1 MVRLF
6 ADNSKAVRSAL
17 VLAVVAAISIGS
29 CGHTEAGFKPAP
41 YRFVAKDRSYGFFGR
56 QRNTNQ
62 ELWECSGLAAHSQ
75 IDSLVWAHNDG
86 GHAPVL
92 YLTNAYTGLTTAHF
106 LLRGASNVD
115 WEDISVDA
123 LNHRVYVADLGDN
136 RQVRSNLCV
145 YRVSEPLSFSGADTI
160 DAECFIVAL
169 PDGPRDIEAVFF
181 QSSTQCLYALTKRQ
195 GQAALYE
202 ARLEN
207 ATAGDTL
214 FFEERA
220 RIPLMGI
227 VAADL
232 SRDEKSL
239 VLKTYKRVLVW
250 SFSSAFSPE
259 QFLRVRPLSLPY
271 RKEKQGE
278 AVAWIYDS
286 GVEPAGYVTLSEGQG
301 RWLRVYK
308 KGAPQGPF

>member
-6 ADNSKAVRSAL
+6 ADNSKAIRSAL
-17 VLAVVAAISIGS
+17 VLAVVAAISIVS

-41 YRFVAKDRSYGFFGR
+41 YRFVAKDHSYGFFSR

-92 YLTNAYTGLTTAHF
+92 YLINAFTGHTTAQF

-115 WEDISVDA
+115 WEDISVDTENHA
-123 LNHRVYVADLGDN
+123 LYVADLGDN
-136 RQVRSNLCV
+136 RQRRSNLCV
-145 YRVSEPLSFSGADTI
+145 YRVSEPSRVSGADTI
-160 DAECFIVAL
+160 DAERFIVVL

-181 QSSTQCLYALTKRQ
+181 QSSTQRLYALTKRQ

-202 ARLEN
+202 AKLEGV
-207 ATAGDTL
+207 TAGDTL

-239 VLKTYKRVLVW
+239 VLKTYKRLLVW
-250 SFSSAFSPE
+250 NFSSAFNPD
-259 QFLRVRPLSLPY
+259 QFLRSRPFSLPY

-278 AVAWIYDS
+278 AVAWIYDR
-286 GVEPAGYVTLSEGQG
+286 GLEPAGYVTLGEGQA

-308 KGAPQGPF
+308 KGAP

>member
-6 ADNSKAVRSAL
+6 ADNSKAIRSAL
-17 VLAVVAAISIGS
+17 VLAVVAAISIVS

-41 YRFVAKDRSYGFFGR
+41 YRFMSRDRTFGFISR
-56 QRNTNQ
+56 QRNNNQ
-62 ELWECSGLAAHSQ
+62 ALWECSGLAAHSQ

-92 YLTNAYTGLTTAHF
+92 YLINAYTGHTSAQF

-115 WEDISVDA
+115 WEDISVDTENHA
-123 LNHRVYVADLGDN
+123 LYVADLGDN
-136 RQVRSNLCV
+136 RQRRTNLRV
-145 YRVSEPLSFSGADTI
+145 YRVSEPSSFLGADTI
-160 DAECFIVAL
+160 VAERFILVL

-181 QSSTQCLYALTKRQ
+181 QSSTQRLYALTKRQ

-202 ARLEN
+202 AKLEGV
-207 ATAGDTL
+207 TAGDTL

-239 VLKTYKRVLVW
+239 VLKTYKRLLVW
-250 SFSSAFSPE
+250 NFSSAFSPD
-259 QFLRVRPLSLPY
+259 QLLRSRPLSLPY

-278 AVAWIYDS
+278 AVAWIYDR
-286 GVEPAGYVTLSEGQG
+286 GLEPLGYVTLIEGQA

-308 KGAPQGPF
+308 KGAP